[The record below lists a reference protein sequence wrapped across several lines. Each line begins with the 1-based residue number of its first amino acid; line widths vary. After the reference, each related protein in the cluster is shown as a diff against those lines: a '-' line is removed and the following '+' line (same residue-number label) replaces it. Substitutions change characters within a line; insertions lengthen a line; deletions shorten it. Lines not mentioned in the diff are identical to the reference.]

1 MRHWKK
7 ETRFNNS
14 KHGVDLLLDRYGICK
29 GGVDMTKTEK
39 KIQQLEH
46 EIFLI
51 EMKDSLDAADY
62 SLIEEYK
69 DKSRN

>member
-1 MRHWKK
+1 
-7 ETRFNNS
+7 
-14 KHGVDLLLDRYGICK
+14 
-29 GGVDMTKTEK
+29 MTKTEK

-69 DKSRN
+69 RQIKELERKL

>member
-1 MRHWKK
+1 
-7 ETRFNNS
+7 
-14 KHGVDLLLDRYGICK
+14 
-29 GGVDMTKTEK
+29 MTKTEK

-62 SLIEEYK
+62 SLIEE
-69 DKSRN
+69 

>member
-1 MRHWKK
+1 
-7 ETRFNNS
+7 
-14 KHGVDLLLDRYGICK
+14 
-29 GGVDMTKTEK
+29 MTKTEK

-51 EMKDSLDAADY
+51 EMKDRLDAADY
-62 SLIEEYK
+62 SLIKNTK